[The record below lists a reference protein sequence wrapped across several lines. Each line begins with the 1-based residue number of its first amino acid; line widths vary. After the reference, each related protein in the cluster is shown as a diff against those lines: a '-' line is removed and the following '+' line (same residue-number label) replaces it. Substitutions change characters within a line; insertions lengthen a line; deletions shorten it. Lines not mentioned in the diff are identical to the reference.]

1 MSCLCS
7 LCMWI
12 CICTCAH
19 RTLNMGCLCVCVCV
33 LIPVLAHIY
42 MWILACGSQRSTS
55 GSVPGEPWTSL
66 FEVGSLIGLE
76 LTKQAR
82 LDSPL
87 CTSPTLGL
95 NLGPYG
101 YEAGTLLS
109 QPFSQLR
116 MSSWQ
121 SFKYAHGILVASY
134 KNYVI
139 DYIPGT
145 CPSSKIGASFPLID
159 TPIIPS
165 SISTNH
171 DSLSSL
177 LLCVVAS

>member
-7 LCMWI
+7 LCMWM
-12 CICTCAH
+12 CVCTCVH
-19 RTLNMGCLCVCVCV
+19 RTLNMRCLLCVYVC
-33 LIPVLAHIY
+33 IFMCWHIY
-42 MWILACGSQRSTS
+42 MWIACGSQRSTS
-55 GSVPGEPWTSL
+55 GSVSREPWTSL
-66 FEVGSLIGLE
+66 FELGSLIYLK

-82 LDSPL
+82 LDPPF

-109 QPFSQLR
+109 QPFPRLK

-121 SFKYAHGILVASY
+121 RFKYTHCILVANY
-134 KNYVI
+134 KHYVI
-139 DYIPGT
+139 DHVPWT
-145 CPSSKIGASFPLID
+145 CLSSKIGASFPLID
-159 TPIIPS
+159 TPITPS

-171 DSLSSL
+171 DSLLSL
-177 LLCVVAS
+177 LLCVGAS